1 MAAGLATNPNGSG
14 VNPDLLPL
22 WPHPYPTAGL
32 AGSKLY
38 DKVLGRM
45 NRPFGR
51 NRLLK
56 HFNGGNRDTIGKHP
70 NINRTE
76 GYRRIGIFHHMTLNI
91 K

>member
-1 MAAGLATNPNGSG
+1 
-14 VNPDLLPL
+14 
-22 WPHPYPTAGL
+22 
-32 AGSKLY
+32 
-38 DKVLGRM
+38 M